1 VKLDHFV
8 WEEACKV
15 LAKQKATL
23 GYVIPVSVNVS
34 RVNFYNA
41 DFFASVMALLKK
53 YDLEPWMLKLEITET
68 AYTENP
74 RQLLTVMRS
83 FQEKGFKILMDDFG
97 SGYSSLNMLKN
108 VPVDILKVD
117 MGFVQDVENSDRAA
131 LIMKSI
137 VQMAE
142 WIHMGVVIEGVETK
156 PQLDFLE
163 EIGCND
169 IQGYY
174 FSKPL
179 PVEMFESLISRE
191 ENK

>member
-1 VKLDHFV
+1 
-8 WEEACKV
+8 
-15 LAKQKATL
+15 
-23 GYVIPVSVNVS
+23 
-34 RVNFYNA
+34 
-41 DFFASVMALLKK
+41 
-53 YDLEPWMLKLEITET
+53 
-68 AYTENP
+68 
-74 RQLLTVMRS
+74 
-83 FQEKGFKILMDDFG
+83 MDDFG